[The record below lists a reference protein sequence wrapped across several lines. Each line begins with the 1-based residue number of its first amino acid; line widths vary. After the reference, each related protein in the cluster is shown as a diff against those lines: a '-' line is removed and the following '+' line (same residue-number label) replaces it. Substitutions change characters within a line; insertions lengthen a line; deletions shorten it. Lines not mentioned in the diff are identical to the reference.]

1 MIKVLGFSN
10 INSEKVTLLTKSQL
24 ISQANY
30 TFDFKSEVDYA
41 REKLTLR
48 NAAHMCG
55 ISKFVILR
63 DLNDGEM
70 TSIAILRG
78 FINHSDI
85 NTYKRI
91 IDADKM

>member
-1 MIKVLGFSN
+1 MITVLGFSN
-10 INSEKVTLLTKSQL
+10 INADNVNILTKSQL
-24 ISQANY
+24 LSQANY
-30 TFDFKSEVDYA
+30 TFTFKSEVDYT
-41 REKLTLR
+41 RDKLTLR

-70 TSIAILRG
+70 ASIAILRG
-78 FINHSDI
+78 FINHTDV

-91 IDADKM
+91 IDADKI